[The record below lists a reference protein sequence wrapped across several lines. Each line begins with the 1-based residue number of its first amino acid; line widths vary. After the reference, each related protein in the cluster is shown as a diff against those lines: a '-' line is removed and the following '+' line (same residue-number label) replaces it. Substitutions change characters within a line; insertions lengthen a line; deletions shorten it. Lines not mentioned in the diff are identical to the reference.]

1 VITKGERAELRSI
14 VRQQFKVLR
23 SEVEQRR
30 LEMLAEIEDQISDK
44 YSEQDQGWQAV
55 MHEVHEATMEAN
67 RRINDALYNA
77 GYQVKGGSERM
88 WVMTPQINQPTK
100 DRQQL
105 RFHATAKI
113 NAQVKAA
120 LLRLDREEADLLRNL
135 AVGALESDEARA
147 FLSNIPSVSDL
158 VPAAR
163 LQELEASL
171 RTEGDDA

>member
-1 VITKGERAELRSI
+1 MITKGERTELRSI

-23 SEVEQRR
+23 AEVLQREA
-30 LEMLAEIEDQISDK
+30 EMLAEVENEISDK
-44 YSEQDQGWQAV
+44 YSEQDQGWTAL

-67 RRINDALYNA
+67 PRINDALYKA

-88 WVMTPQINQPTK
+88 WVMTPTIKQPTK
-100 DRQQL
+100 DRQAL
-105 RFHATAKI
+105 RYHATTRI
-113 NAQVKAA
+113 RAQVKGA

-135 AVGALESDEARA
+135 AVGASESDEARA
-147 FLSNIPSVSDL
+147 FLSSIPSAAEL

-171 RTEGDDA
+171 KQDDDA